1 MNFYY
6 KILQLHAKMMHGFFS
21 EKQKKFRSMGNGP
34 PANVYLGKDGEK
46 KYVTEVKSIVDGFD
60 PEQFV
65 KEHKLEDIKYVGIVD
80 ASKNLFAK

>member
-1 MNFYY
+1 ME
-6 KILQLHAKMMHGFFS
+6 KDPKMMHAFYS
-21 EKQKKFRSMGNGP
+21 ITQQKIRSMKDDCP
-34 PANVYLGKDGEK
+34 SANVYLGKDGEK

-80 ASKNLFAK
+80 ASKNLFF